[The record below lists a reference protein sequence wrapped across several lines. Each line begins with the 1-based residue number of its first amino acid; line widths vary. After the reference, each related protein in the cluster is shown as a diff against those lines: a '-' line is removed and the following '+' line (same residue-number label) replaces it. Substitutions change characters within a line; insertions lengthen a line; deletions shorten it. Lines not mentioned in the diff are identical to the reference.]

1 MDGGEFHRRVISS
14 VVVAEKENDNGVSRL
29 YRRS

>member
-1 MDGGEFHRRVISS
+1 MDGGEFHRRVNSS
-14 VVVAEKENDNGVSRL
+14 AVVAEKENDDDVGRL